1 MFVIRVILI
10 LFVIQMTH
18 LEKLRLAQ
26 SEIRDVI
33 NWVKVFEEEYN
44 LEKEVVDTLCNRL
57 RKIAED
63 IAKIVE

>member
-1 MFVIRVILI
+1 
-10 LFVIQMTH
+10 MTH